1 MDKGKVIQSYVWH
14 GDKCFFVSTINR
26 ASSAYMCDG
35 MYTETMAWT
44 FDISDETIGDEIVMA
59 SGPLGSI
66 FQHIEMCKQLHE
78 TGTIEEIK

>member
-1 MDKGKVIQSYVWH
+1 MDKNKVIQSYVWH

-26 ASSAYMCDG
+26 ALSAYMCDG

-44 FDISDETIGDEIVMA
+44 LDEENKINEQFGMA

>member
-14 GDKCFFVSTINR
+14 ANKCFFVSTINR
-26 ASSAYMCDG
+26 ESSAYMAG
-35 MYTETMAWT
+35 MYAETMAWT
-44 FDISDETIGDEIVMA
+44 LDEENKINEQVGMD

-66 FQHIEMCKQLHE
+66 IQHIEICKQLHE